1 MKINDPVVFY
11 TAAGL
16 LLAYL
21 LYTMLRKRHGL
32 RPGTSDREPEL

>member
-1 MKINDPVVFY
+1 MKINDPFVFY

-32 RPGTSDREPEL
+32 RPGEPDREPDL

>member
-1 MKINDPVVFY
+1 MQINEPVVFY

-21 LYTMLRKRHGL
+21 IYTMLRKRQGL
-32 RPGTSDREPEL
+32 RPGQADREPEL